1 MIRVSEFLFFF
12 LPNCVVNEPL
22 DHWLCMISL
31 YLVLYY
37 GLSDWRGWFYFKTG
51 RPGCTGY
58 HCDTA
63 KSCLESYLIFRFRS
77 NSINMLH
84 TSTHCAFQ
92 CRDSTVKRDTEKGAC
107 RGFPESYLINSTLL
121 NKTPNI
127 KRNTHPAIV
136 SPSPLYLLP
145 NAHIPLH
152 ARPEILVYL
161 PYPIIE
167 AIARKL
173 NAISFLHTRW

>member
-1 MIRVSEFLFFF
+1 MIRVSEFFF
-12 LPNCVVNEPL
+12 LPKCVVNEPL
-22 DHWLCMISL
+22 DPWLCMISL

-92 CRDSTVKRDTEKGAC
+92 CRDSTVKRHTEKRAC
-107 RGFPESYLINSTLL
+107 REFPESYLINSTLL

-127 KRNTHPAIV
+127 KRKPHPAIV
-136 SPSPLYLLP
+136 SPAQCSYSITCQ
-145 NAHIPLH
+145 A
-152 ARPEILVYL
+152 EILVCL

-173 NAISFLHTRW
+173 NAISFLRARW

>member
-1 MIRVSEFLFFF
+1 MWACVQNSKMRVVSEERQNSNITFLRSRLSALLTFAFFLLLFSFQMMSSGCDPRLRIFFF

-22 DHWLCMISL
+22 DPWLCMISP

-51 RPGCTGY
+51 RPGCTGH

-92 CRDSTVKRDTEKGAC
+92 CRDSTVNRDTEKELAG
-107 RGFPESYLINSTLL
+107 GSQN
-121 NKTPNI
+121 
-127 KRNTHPAIV
+127 
-136 SPSPLYLLP
+136 
-145 NAHIPLH
+145 HI
-152 ARPEILVYL
+152 
-161 PYPIIE
+161 
-167 AIARKL
+167 
-173 NAISFLHTRW
+173 S